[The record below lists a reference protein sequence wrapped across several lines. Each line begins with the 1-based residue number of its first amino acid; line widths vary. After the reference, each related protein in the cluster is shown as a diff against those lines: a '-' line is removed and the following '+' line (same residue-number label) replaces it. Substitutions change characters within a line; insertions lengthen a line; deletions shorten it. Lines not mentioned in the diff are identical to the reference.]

1 MAKPLRRGAC
11 SHRTIT
17 ILAGLSQLDTT
28 WLSVVVNRRRV
39 VINGVLALAVAGV
52 LAASYVT
59 VTASS
64 SSQQPTG
71 QTVKVTRGTL
81 TATVTASG
89 NAEAAT
95 TVEVNFSGSGG
106 QVTKIYVKTGQQVT
120 KGQRL
125 LKIDDSSAKESLRTA
140 KATLASAKAQLKT
153 TTQGQSAEDKA
164 EDAASVAAAKTSVA
178 NAETALQA
186 AKDTYALDKKQQN
199 QLVKSATAAQ
209 LTQAKQTRASTLLK
223 DRQAIKTQRGQLH
236 TAEDQLASQRATAAK
251 NAQPAR
257 QGDVDSAQAQ
267 IDSARV
273 TVATAR
279 RTLAETVLRAPVS
292 GTVAAIS
299 AVKGQSSGSGGSG
312 GTSGSGST
320 GSGSA
325 NSSTTGSTG
334 STSSS
339 SSSSSGLV
347 TLTDLSRKHVVAS
360 VAEADITKIKVKQT
374 AQVSFPASNVTVP
387 GTVTAIDTQSTVT
400 NNVVE
405 YGVTVVLGGNATSIR
420 LGQSASITITVG
432 RKSDV
437 LSVPTSAITTAGD
450 RSTVTRREGETDRTV
465 EVQTGMVGS
474 TGTEITSG
482 LAEGDTVVLPTSG
495 SSGSNL
501 TFPRIGVGGP
511 R

>member
-1 MAKPLRRGAC
+1 M
-11 SHRTIT
+11 
-17 ILAGLSQLDTT
+17 
-28 WLSVVVNRRRV
+28 VNRRRV

-95 TVEVNFSGSGG
+95 TVEVNFQGSGG
-106 QVTKIYVKTGQQVT
+106 QVTKIYVKTGQRVT

-299 AVKGQSSGSGGSG
+299 AVKGQSSGSGGS
-312 GTSGSGST
+312 SGSGST

-325 NSSTTGSTG
+325 NSSTTSSTG
-334 STSSS
+334 STSST

-420 LGQSASITITVG
+420 LGQSASIAITVG

-450 RSTVTRREGETDRTV
+450 RSTVTRREGEADRTV